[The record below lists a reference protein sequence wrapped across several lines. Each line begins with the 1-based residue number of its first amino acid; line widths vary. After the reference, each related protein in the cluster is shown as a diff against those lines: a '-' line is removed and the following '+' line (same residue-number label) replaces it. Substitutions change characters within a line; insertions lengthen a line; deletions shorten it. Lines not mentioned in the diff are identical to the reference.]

1 MKRIILLLCTFLPI
15 LASAQSK
22 FSVYRSVEDV
32 VRYEDNLRYPV
43 QKGDLLSE
51 RDLIEVPVKQ
61 GIHILEKETNRI
73 YTNVK
78 AGKQTVGAIIDKSE
92 KDANSTFTNLNRQI
106 SKNIAKNSQ
115 GKGYSTYGMTTRG
128 LSDELTF
135 VDSLYY
141 SIYTCVNNI
150 LDNDVISMK
159 KIVNEDETISFM
171 IDNTGSKVIYVS
183 ILYGNPSHLT
193 ICLDGVLSES
203 GAVPIPPHST
213 LDLSSYRYIEPDTHA
228 GYYLVS
234 SDNMFDLSYIKS
246 RLLYMR
252 APDFILDEN
261 IATLSIVK

>member
-51 RDLIEVPVKQ
+51 KDLIEVPIKQ

-78 AGKQTVGAIIDKSE
+78 VGKQTVGAIIDKSE

-106 SKNIAKNSQ
+106 SKNIAKNSHGQ
-115 GKGYSTYGMTTRG
+115 GYSTYGMTTRG

-135 VDSLYY
+135 ADSLYY
-141 SIYTCVNNI
+141 SIYTGVNNVNE
-150 LDNDVISMK
+150 NDIVLMK
-159 KIVNEDETISFM
+159 KIVNEDQTVSFM
-171 IDNTGSKVIYVS
+171 IDNTSSKVMYVS
-183 ILYGNPSHLT
+183 ILYGNPSRLT

-203 GAVPIPPHST
+203 GAIPVLPYST
-213 LDLSSYRYIEPDTHA
+213 LDLTSYKYIDAETNEC
-228 GYYLVS
+228 YYLIS
-234 SDNMFDLSYIKS
+234 SDKMFDMSYIKS
-246 RLLYMR
+246 KLLYMR
-252 APDFILDEN
+252 APDFTIEDIITTVS
-261 IATLSIVK
+261 IAK